1 MERRLGK
8 RLLFSDIQSKRGN
21 QQDGLCIPA
30 ARILWDF
37 NFLRQLAPG
46 HLDGFSNRRY
56 EEKCESFDLL
66 ATKFESGVI
75 RFLGEKSLQHWSP
88 FKTWIPLLSFYYTE
102 QSTVNSNSFK
112 IAKNTAFEAKG

>member
-21 QQDGLCIPA
+21 QQDGLRIPA
-30 ARILWDF
+30 ALILWDF
-37 NFLRQLAPG
+37 NFLRQLAPCC
-46 HLDGFSNRRY
+46 LDGFSNRRY
-56 EEKCESFDLL
+56 EEKRESFDLL

-75 RFLGEKSLQHWSP
+75 RFLGEKSLKHWSP
-88 FKTWIPLLSFYYTE
+88 FKTWIPPLSFYYTE